1 MNNWL
6 RRALLSRVYRKIIK
20 QNSLADFKRSS
31 KKLKKISVILDH
43 RLGIDK
49 EHFKKSVTI
58 LIFQEKNLRVLTFFN
73 PKIKSM
79 KLIKITVVPPKIF
92 QVLDC

>member
-20 QNSLADFKRSS
+20 QNSLADFKRSP

-49 EHFKKSVTI
+49 EHFKKI
-58 LIFQEKNLRVLTFFN
+58 GNHFNIPRKNLRVLTFFN